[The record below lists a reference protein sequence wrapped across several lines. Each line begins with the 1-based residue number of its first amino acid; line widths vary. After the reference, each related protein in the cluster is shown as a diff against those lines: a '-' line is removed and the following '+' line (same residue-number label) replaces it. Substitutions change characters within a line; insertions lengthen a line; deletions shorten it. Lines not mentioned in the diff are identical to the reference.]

1 MVRRVPKKPYLKPL
15 KGLLIA
21 SRLQFELGYIFLL
34 RRRGF
39 VLRTLICWAMGCL
52 ILVSDEVNSYDYR
65 LQIRGDQ
72 PATSEIVL
80 VTLKPSDIP
89 RLQRNK
95 NLLRELEKSESSFWE
110 ENLWYHLLNGILL
123 QNPKAIGVT
132 LLFPNWSASLSVNQ
146 RINKVLTDPK
156 IFWAAATVGMDRPLL
171 PAFADFRM
179 TNVGAVDFLKDE
191 DGIVRRFYSP
201 SSEYPHLAE
210 KITGVNLVDGWNPR
224 FINFRGS
231 PRVFSQYSASDVLSG
246 RVSAESFKNKIV
258 LIGAEGVV
266 SHQVQTPL
274 GGQHRAVVLAHIADN
289 LLQDRWIH
297 RFSYQ
302 NYTVMLLLVLLV
314 ALFLITQYPQ
324 SVALVLLLWLGL
336 LTGALSVWV
345 FDSHYY
351 WLPLASPVLM
361 IAVTWTIF
369 VGYQANRLERKSWQ
383 LQQEQKY
390 LSELEQLKNN
400 FVSLISHDLKTPIAK
415 IQSIVDRLLSQ
426 NQKEE
431 MALDLR
437 ALRFSSEELHKY
449 IQSILK
455 VLRVESRDFRLHR
468 EICDINELVSEAI
481 QILHPLA
488 FEKSVELRSQLEPI
502 FSIEADTTLM
512 REVLVNLI
520 ENAIKYTA
528 PGGHVLIKT
537 KETENQVQ
545 VRIQDTGEGIPP
557 EEVELVWKKF
567 VRGREQDMKTK
578 GTGLGLYLVKYFIE
592 LHGGSV
598 HLESE
603 LKKGTVV
610 SFSLPLENEGGTI

>member
-1 MVRRVPKKPYLKPL
+1 MVRHVFNWTFLKPL
-15 KGLLIA
+15 KGLLVA
-21 SRLQFELGYIFLL
+21 AQLQLEVSYVFLL

-39 VLRTLICWAMGCL
+39 VLRTMICWAVGCL
-52 ILVSDEVNSYDYR
+52 ILTSDEVNSFDNR

-72 PATSEIVL
+72 PAASEIVL
-80 VTLKPSDIP
+80 VTLKASDIP
-89 RLQRNK
+89 RMQRNQ
-95 NLLRELEKSESSFWE
+95 NTANDIETSESSLWE
-110 ENLWYHLLNGILL
+110 EDIWFRMLSKILQ
-123 QNPKAIGVT
+123 QNPKSIGVA
-132 LLFPNWSASLSVNQ
+132 LLFPAGSASLSVNEK
-146 RINKVLTDPK
+146 INSVLTDPK
-156 IFWAAATVGMDRPLL
+156 VFWAALTGSMDRPIL
-171 PAFADFRM
+171 PTFADFRL
-179 TNVGAVDFLKDE
+179 TNIGAVDLLKDE

-201 SSEYPHLAE
+201 SSEYPHLTE
-210 KITGVNLVDGWNPR
+210 QVTGVSLGNGWIPR

-231 PRVFSQYSASDVLSG
+231 SRVFTQYFAADILQGRISG
-246 RVSAESFKNKIV
+246 EAFKNKIV
-258 LIGAEGVV
+258 FIGAEGVS

-274 GGQHRAVVLAHIADN
+274 GGQHRAVVMAHIADN
-289 LLQDRWIH
+289 LLRDRWIH
-297 RFSYQ
+297 RSSYR
-302 NYTVMLLLVLLV
+302 NYSILLLAVLLV
-314 ALFLITQYPQ
+314 ALFLITHYPQ

-345 FDSHYY
+345 FDSHYF
-351 WLPLASPVLM
+351 WLPLASPLLM
-361 IAVTWTIF
+361 IAVTWIIF

-400 FVSLISHDLKTPIAK
+400 FVSLISHDLQTPIAK

-426 NQKEE
+426 NQKQE
-431 MALDLR
+431 MALDLK

-468 EICDINELVSEAI
+468 EICDINELVSEAM
-481 QILHPLA
+481 QSLRPLA
-488 FEKSVELRSQLEPI
+488 SEKSVELECRLEPI

-520 ENAIKYTA
+520 ENAIKYTP
-528 PGGHVLIKT
+528 PGGHILIQT
-537 KETENQVQ
+537 HEADNQVQ
-545 VRIQDTGEGIPP
+545 VKIQDTGEGIPP

-567 VRGREQDMKTK
+567 VRGRDQDMKTK

-598 HLESE
+598 NLESE

-610 SFSLPLENEGGTI
+610 SFSLPLENEGVVT